1 MYVCFPLNSLQ
12 LSEQGLPGSP
22 HPSLQ
27 ERVKRRQETGS
38 IRGKPAL
45 TAGITDCLWKHTKC
59 FTWEKKIKYVKQ
71 KVMFYVTC
79 CFFHCVRAELAVRKQ
94 HGNERGDTCRKGSKR
109 LHKYSWRIA
118 AKLISTEN
126 QGSQRAQ
133 GNVLRNKKKSSSHD
147 SDTVLYLDLHLFLYP
162 FP

>member
-1 MYVCFPLNSLQ
+1 MYVCFPLNSLK
-12 LSEQGLPGSP
+12 LSEQESPGSP
-22 HPSLQ
+22 HPSIMCQ
-27 ERVKRRQETGS
+27 EKTGERKHQRKTSTNCRYHGLPMKTHKVKVFYL
-38 IRGKPAL
+38 GKKNTL
-45 TAGITDCLWKHTKC
+45 NRKWC
-59 FTWEKKIKYVKQ
+59 F
-71 KVMFYVTC
+71 VTC
-79 CFFHCVRAELAVRKQ
+79 CFFHCVRVELAVRKQ

-133 GNVLRNKKKSSSHD
+133 GNVLRNNKKSSSHD
-147 SDTVLYLDLHLFLYP
+147 SDTVLYIDLHLFLYP